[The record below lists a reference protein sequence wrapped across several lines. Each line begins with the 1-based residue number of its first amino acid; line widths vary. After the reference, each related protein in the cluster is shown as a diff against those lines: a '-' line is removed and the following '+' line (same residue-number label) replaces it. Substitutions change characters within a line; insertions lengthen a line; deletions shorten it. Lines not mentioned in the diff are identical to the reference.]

1 MRKDNKADFSSRVES
16 HCPEVLTEVPD
27 IPASTS
33 NASITDGIDMVQSMN
48 ENHLTTFNDLAVLS
62 DSETSSSTSWKRIIG
77 IEQCDH
83 CLRPV

>member
-1 MRKDNKADFSSRVES
+1 MRKDNKADFSSRLES
-16 HCPEVLTEVPD
+16 HCPEVWTELPD
-27 IPASTS
+27 IPASTP

-48 ENHLTTFNDLAVLS
+48 ENHLTTFNDIAVLS
-62 DSETSSSTSWKRIIG
+62 DSETSSSTSCKRIIG

>member
-1 MRKDNKADFSSRVES
+1 MRKDNKADFSSRLES
-16 HCPEVLTEVPD
+16 HFPEVLTELPD

-33 NASITDGIDMVQSMN
+33 NAFITDGIDMVQSMN
-48 ENHLTTFNDLAVLS
+48 GNHLTTLNDLAVLS
-62 DSETSSSTSWKRIIG
+62 DSEPSSSTSCKRIIG